1 MSFPGGSVVKNLPA
15 NAREVGWIPRSGRS
29 PTGGNGNSLQYSCLD
44 NSMDRGAWW
53 AEVHGV
59 AKSWR
64 RLSTQAHKHSYI
76 QSKQFH
82 CKVYQSTNICRG
94 SSFTSCQIWNLTQT
108 RNHSFQQNIWAIP
121 CGHDF
126 IFFSHI
132 KEFISSSSRR
142 KSNSFQNTWLNYT
155 RGYAT

>member
-82 CKVYQSTNICRG
+82 CKCIKV
-94 SSFTSCQIWNLTQT
+94 L
-108 RNHSFQQNIWAIP
+108 
-121 CGHDF
+121 
-126 IFFSHI
+126 IFVEVVVLQAVRSGI
-132 KEFISSSSRR
+132 
-142 KSNSFQNTWLNYT
+142 
-155 RGYAT
+155 